1 MISLLGAGTTAGL
14 AGCLGGVGGGE
25 GGDGGD
31 GGGGGNQTGKG
42 GDGGDGGAPDLMSA
56 AEQIGFAENWQQRRF
71 ASLDE
76 DGDWPAWPAEKRMA
90 IPTGDADNEKSA
102 WKESEAVQSAP
113 WTPPPGWEDT
123 PAGDVDSFEIL
134 NHGSLDFDPATLATF
149 ALFEDRT
156 DITINPLEIVVDQ
169 AIPKKAAFFSAG
181 EPTPHATDVVVQS
194 SLSSFA
200 TADHIA
206 PTRAQ
211 PDEEMWEPYIP
222 LTQGAFTYNDTQYL
236 GPNIN
241 QGGLVHARPQM
252 MLDEGV
258 SQDVVDSITGGE
270 WDWSDLETV
279 METFAGGGTAGWAYR
294 GSSLVY
300 TFRDWQKMLYEA
312 GGRIVQ
318 DDDKVVVNDE
328 AHLVAV
334 RKMRE
339 WLENGWV
346 PDAVTSYTQG
356 DLADGFLSGE
366 LAMVPVFGDLI
377 PRAIDQFGDDPQE
390 YRPVLPPAGADPAPD
405 PSRATIASP
414 NGVAINAYSDVGHQL
429 AVMLYHDCR
438 YTTASQWWEFANEG
452 NNQYLNHVFDQ
463 AAELGTVPY
472 AETRGTSMETAVVEV
487 WQQQRATSQRIS
499 EQLQQI
505 IAGNVDAQE
514 GLDSAQQFVD
524 TVLGQN

>member
-1 MISLLGAGTTAGL
+1 
-14 AGCLGGVGGGE
+14 
-25 GGDGGD
+25 
-31 GGGGGNQTGKG
+31 
-42 GDGGDGGAPDLMSA
+42 MSA
-56 AEQIGFAENWQQRRF
+56 AEQIGFGENWQQRRF
-71 ASLDE
+71 ASLSE
-76 DGDWPAWPAEKRMA
+76 DGDWPAWPEEQRNAWPE
-90 IPTGDADNEKSA
+90 GDADNQKSA
-102 WKESEAVQSAP
+102 WAESETVQSAN
-113 WTPPPGWEDT
+113 WEPPSGWEDT
-123 PAGDVDSFEIL
+123 PAGDIDSFELL
-134 NHGSLDFDPATLATF
+134 NHGSLDFDPATLATY
-149 ALFEDRT
+149 ALFENRT
-156 DITINPLEIVVDQ
+156 GITINPLEIVVDQ
-169 AIPKKAAFFSAG
+169 AIPKKAAFFSAS

-200 TADHIA
+200 TAGHLA
-206 PTRAQ
+206 ETRAQ
-211 PDEEMWEPYIP
+211 PNEEMWEPYIP
-222 LTQGAFTYNDTQYL
+222 LTRDSFSYNGTQYM

-241 QGGLVHARPQM
+241 QGGLVHCRPQM
-252 MLDEGV
+252 ILDQGV
-258 SQDVVDSITGGE
+258 DQSVVDSIVNGE
-270 WDWSDLETV
+270 WSWNELETV
-279 METFAGGGTAGWAYR
+279 MQAFEGSDKSAWAYR

-318 DDDKVVVNDE
+318 DDGTVVVNDE

-334 RKMRE
+334 QKMRE

-377 PRAIDQFGDDPQE
+377 PRAIDQFGDDPE
-390 YRPVLPPAGADPAPD
+390 VYRPVLPPAGADPAPD

-505 IAGNVDAQE
+505 IAGNVDPQE